1 MSERS
6 DDAGADKRGAEPKR
20 ETRAADVKHIDD
32 SDAKGVAEADAKSVE
47 VRAVID
53 RVEDGSVAVL
63 SLEGRKSTLDVPLA
77 RLPEG
82 ASDGDHLRVIFDGEP
97 SARTLTKASL
107 DHGARASAEDRV
119 KQMQERLE
127 KLSGTA
133 GKKDF
138 KL

>member
-1 MSERS
+1 MPERS
-6 DDAGADKRGAEPKR
+6 DDADADKRGGGPKR
-20 ETRAADVKHIDD
+20 ETKAA
-32 SDAKGVAEADAKSVE
+32 DAKGVADADAKSVE

-53 RVEDGSVAVL
+53 RVEDGGVAVL

-82 ASDGDHLRVIFDGEP
+82 ASDGDHLRLTFDGEP
-97 SARTLTKASL
+97 SARTLKKASI
-107 DHGARASAEDRV
+107 DRNARASAQDRV
-119 KQMQERLE
+119 RQMQERLE

-133 GKKDF
+133 DKKDF

>member
-1 MSERS
+1 MTKSND
-6 DDAGADKRGAEPKR
+6 DDASEGARKDEKKKVEHK
-20 ETRAADVKHIDD
+20 DD
-32 SDAKGVAEADAKSVE
+32 SQAVE

-53 RVEDGSVAVL
+53 RVEDGGVAVV
-63 SLEGRKSTLDVPLA
+63 SLEGRKSTLDVLLA

-82 ASDGDHLRVIFDGEP
+82 ASDGDHLRLTFDGEP

-107 DHGARASAEDRV
+107 DRGARSSAEDRV
-119 KQMQERLE
+119 KTMQERLE
-127 KLSGTA
+127 HLSGTA

>member
-1 MSERS
+1 MPERS
-6 DDAGADKRGAEPKR
+6 DDAGADKRGDEPKR
-20 ETRAADVKHIDD
+20 ETKAAEAKSVADA
-32 SDAKGVAEADAKSVE
+32 DAKSADADAKSVE

-53 RVEDGSVAVL
+53 RVEDGGVAVL

-82 ASDGDHLRVIFDGEP
+82 ASDGDHLRLTFDGEP
-97 SARTLTKASL
+97 SAGTLKKASI
-107 DHGARASAEDRV
+107 DRNARASAEDRV

-133 GKKDF
+133 DKKDF

>member
-1 MSERS
+1 MPERS
-6 DDAGADKRGAEPKR
+6 DDAGADKRGEESKR
-20 ETRAADVKHIDD
+20 ETKAAEAE
-32 SDAKGVAEADAKSVE
+32 SVADADAKSVE

-53 RVEDGSVAVL
+53 RVEDGGVAVL

-77 RLPEG
+77 RLPEA
-82 ASDGDHLRVIFDGEP
+82 ASDGDHLRLTFDGEP
-97 SARTLTKASL
+97 SARTLKKASI
-107 DHGARASAEDRV
+107 DRNARASAEDRV

-133 GKKDF
+133 DKKDF

>member
-1 MSERS
+1 MPERS
-6 DDAGADKRGAEPKR
+6 DDAGADKRGEEPKR
-20 ETRAADVKHIDD
+20 ETKAAD
-32 SDAKGVAEADAKSVE
+32 AKSVADADAKSVE

-53 RVEDGSVAVL
+53 RVEDGGVAVL

-82 ASDGDHLRVIFDGEP
+82 ASDGAHLRLTFDGEP
-97 SARTLTKASL
+97 SARTLTKASI
-107 DHGARASAEDRV
+107 DRNARAAAEDRV

-127 KLSGTA
+127 KLSGTE